1 MNARNPSARASGVSG
16 AFSSGIGGGTGV
28 ARAEACKSVVIA
40 YFQRSHADAQTVD
53 PNRESGPLDQ
63 LAFGRVLADYRTRV
77 VDVRVD
83 AVPAGTR
90 REVHQTAIAPR
101 ARKVVPLPGGPLAAC
116 AGDQV

>member
-40 YFQRSHADAQTVD
+40 YFQRSHADAQAVD

-63 LAFGRVLADYRTRV
+63 LAFGRVLDEYRTRV

-83 AVPAGTR
+83 AVPAGKR
-90 REVHQTAIAPR
+90 RVLHQTAISPPVL
-101 ARKVVPLPGGPLAAC
+101 KCVYLPGGPDARTEA
-116 AGDQV
+116 D